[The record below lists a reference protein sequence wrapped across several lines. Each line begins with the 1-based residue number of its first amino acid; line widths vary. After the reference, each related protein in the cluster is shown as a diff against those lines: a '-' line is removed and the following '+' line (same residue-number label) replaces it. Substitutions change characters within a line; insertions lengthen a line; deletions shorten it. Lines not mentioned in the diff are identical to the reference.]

1 MIRVQ
6 EKDFDISTELKA
18 LTDGDTSVGAV
29 ASFTGLVRDMAPVD
43 GESREIRTMTLEHYP
58 GMTEKKL
65 AEIETE
71 ANARWPLAAS
81 LIIHRYGTLAPGDQ
95 IVFVACAS
103 SHRQAAFDACQ
114 FLMDWLKT
122 EAPFWKLE
130 DTDTGG
136 VWVDTRE
143 SDDQATARW
152 RKNPSDDT

>member
-6 EKDFDISTELKA
+6 QEDFDIGAELAA
-18 LTDGDTSVGAV
+18 LSAGDTTIGGV
-29 ASFTGLVRDMAPVD
+29 ASFTGLVRDMTPIEGAD
-43 GESREIRTMTLEHYP
+43 RSISTMTLEHYP

-65 AEIETE
+65 SEIEAE
-71 ANARWPLAAS
+71 ANQRWPLAAS

-103 SHRQAAFDACQ
+103 AHRQAAFDACQ

-122 EAPFWKLE
+122 DAPFWKLE

-136 VWVDTRE
+136 VWVDARD
-143 SDDQATARW
+143 SDDAAAARW
-152 RKNPSDDT
+152 SKDPSDAA